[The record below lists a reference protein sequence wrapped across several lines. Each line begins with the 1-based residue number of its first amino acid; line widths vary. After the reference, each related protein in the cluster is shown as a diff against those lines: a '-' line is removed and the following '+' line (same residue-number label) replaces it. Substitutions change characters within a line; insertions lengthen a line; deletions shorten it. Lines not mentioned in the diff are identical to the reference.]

1 MKSHVSKKNSGQ
13 TACKRAIW
21 RLLKRLKKSP
31 TGIAGLTILLFWIFI
46 AIFAPI
52 LAPYQYTTFHLDD
65 ALQPPSLKYIMGTD
79 QYGRDIFSRIIIGSR
94 SIFATASGIAL
105 FSVVLGILIG
115 FTAGYFGGLVDEIIM
130 RFMDILMSIP
140 ALLLAMVMLGIV
152 VKPGIWSVILIVAV
166 VFSPRTAR
174 VARAG
179 LLEYKYLEFVDAARI
194 RGESFLYIVFS
205 EIFPN
210 VLSPLIVE
218 GTARFAY
225 GIMTVA
231 SLGFLGVGLRPPT
244 PDWGLM
250 VAENKD
256 IIFLAPWS
264 VIFPALAI
272 ASLVIGASL
281 FAEFLD
287 SHLRGL

>member
-1 MKSHVSKKNSGQ
+1 MKSRLSEKSLGQ
-13 TACKRAIW
+13 TACKKAIW
-21 RLLKRLKKSP
+21 RLLKRFKKSP
-31 TGIAGLTILLFWIFI
+31 VGIAGSTILLLWIFI
-46 AIFAPI
+46 AILGPI

-65 ALQPPSLKYIMGTD
+65 ALQPPSPEYILGTD
-79 QYGRDIFSRIIIGSR
+79 QYGRDMFSRTIMGSR
-94 SIFATASGIAL
+94 SILITALGITL

-115 FTAGYFGGLVDEIIM
+115 FTAGYFGRLVDQIIM

-152 VKPGIWSVILIVAV
+152 VKPGVWSVMLVIAV
-166 VFSPRTAR
+166 VFSPRVAR
-174 VARAG
+174 VARGG
-179 LLEYKYLEFVDAARI
+179 LLEYKSLEFVDAARV
-194 RGESFLYIVFS
+194 RGESFLYIVFY

-210 VLSPLIVE
+210 TLAPLIVE

-225 GIMTVA
+225 GIMAVA
-231 SLGFLGVGLRPPT
+231 SLGFLGVGLRPPN

-250 VAENKD
+250 VAENKE

-272 ASLVIGASL
+272 ASLVIGVSL
-281 FAEFLD
+281 CAEFLD
-287 SHLRGL
+287 SYLRGL